1 MNMESKPIDRAEG
14 INREFR
20 SGRDEEHVARQN
32 ELKNAQQQ
40 MNSSS
45 KDWTK
50 LANILRRAC
59 GGFSRSRLPRH

>member
-1 MNMESKPIDRAEG
+1 MNMESKPIDRAER

-20 SGRDEEHVARQN
+20 SRRDDEHVASQN

-40 MNSSS
+40 MNSPS

-59 GGFSRSRLPRH
+59 GGFSRSRLHRH